1 MNLLES
7 NYRIKEELIISL
19 ISLLINKKLKIIDN
33 ISDKKYFELI

>member
-19 ISLLINKKLKIIDN
+19 ISLLINKKLKIFDN